1 MRSSATPFSNSTR
14 LGRELTLYPEDIIM
28 NDNQIWPVMGQAA
41 ASRVIG
47 VLARHADWRL
57 AACAPY
63 HGLPLAGFLQEAS
76 TALLVAV
83 TDGPLPAAA
92 AVMHRSLLETRSDG
106 LIVGPAKSRH
116 DLLEVALGLWRP
128 GHVAWHQPLLPW
140 LADDGAMWLAP
151 AEEAPSDR
159 RRAYKLVAKHI
170 DVDVLPARSNID
182 RGDGFARAAAA
193 LLDVDEKQ

>member
-28 NDNQIWPVMGQAA
+28 NHNQTWPVMGQAA
-41 ASRVIG
+41 ASRAAEI
-47 VLARHADWRL
+47 LARHANWQL
-57 AACAPY
+57 APCAPY

-116 DLLEVALGLWRP
+116 DLPEVALGLWRP

-151 AEEAPSDR
+151 EEASNDR
-159 RRAYKLVAKHI
+159 RRAYKLVARHMHA
-170 DVDVLPARSNID
+170 DALPAQSNLDRS
-182 RGDGFARAAAA
+182 DGFVRAAAA
-193 LLDVDEKQ
+193 LAAVEGDQ